1 MFNFSDHE
9 RELGFSLVLD
19 MRGSTWLSAKPML
32 KALQVCSIPSFILIY
47 FANDGWKK
55 KLMFRIIVGFAN
67 VHISY
72 ILWLSLDHKLQALVV
87 QRLDNVIY
95 QINHWVLSV
104 NNQTTL
110 SARWG
115 YPPFKLSW
123 EPRALFRPKKP
134 FLVNWY

>member
-32 KALQVCSIPSFILIY
+32 KALQVCSIPSLILIY

-87 QRLDNVIY
+87 QRLDNAIY

-110 SARWG
+110 SAGWG
-115 YPPFKLSW
+115 LSTFQTFLRAQSPFQAQKAIFS
-123 EPRALFRPKKP
+123 
-134 FLVNWY
+134 